1 MNHYEE
7 RAIQTSIL
15 LSFGVCSH
23 NTGTIWKQHKIVTDR
38 PLVSTKTTQ
47 CLPVHV
53 ENGRIWK
60 RNPNSRYNL
69 KTASCEPSRG
79 LKRNIFHPTFFNALQ
94 TRADWLFRPTWI
106 SLSLKSSLL
115 SQSLQWHWHLQIIY
129 HFSNRAGIMWS
140 LAKIL
145 EPSYFFRF
153 QNVRASCERSLKAFS
168 EANAAS
174 IWNFSY
180 LITIMY
186 LNHL

>member
-60 RNPNSRYNL
+60 RNPNSRHNL

-79 LKRNIFHPTFFNALQ
+79 LKRNIFHPTFFNTLQ
-94 TRADWLFRPTWI
+94 TRGWLT
-106 SLSLKSSLL
+106 LSTHMNFSVVKI
-115 SQSLQWHWHLQIIY
+115 QSLITELAVTLAPSNYLSFFKSCRY
-129 HFSNRAGIMWS
+129 H
-140 LAKIL
+140 
-145 EPSYFFRF
+145 
-153 QNVRASCERSLKAFS
+153 V
-168 EANAAS
+168 
-174 IWNFSY
+174 
-180 LITIMY
+180 ITS
-186 LNHL
+186 